1 VKSTICQEDSTPA
14 EVHPRLSGAEAD
26 RIVHSRK
33 GQRVRTPPQVLIADD
48 NPMNLKILATRLAA
62 EGYRILTA
70 VDGAQALAVATA
82 ERPDLI
88 LLDVMMP
95 KVDGFQVCRQLK
107 QDPALSFTPIIMVTA
122 MADAKDAVAGLDAGA
137 DEYLTKPV
145 DQQALVAR
153 VRSMLRIKSLHDT
166 VHAQAAELARWNA
179 TLEQQVAAQIDE
191 LQRVGRLKR
200 FFSPQVAELIL
211 AGGTEDPLRSHRREI
226 TVVFVDLR
234 GFTAFAE
241 TAEPEEVMQIL
252 TDYHGVM
259 GPLIVAHGGTLERFT
274 GDGMMIFFN
283 DPVPVVDPA
292 PRAVRMAVAMR
303 ERTRDL
309 AHRWRRLG
317 HDLGLGVGIAQG
329 YATIGAIGF
338 EGRSDYAAI
347 GTVTNTAAR
356 LCGEAHVWQILVS
369 PRVAADVAEVAEMEE
384 VGDLTLK
391 GLRRPVPARNVLR
404 LRPSAAVA

>member
-1 VKSTICQEDSTPA
+1 M
-14 EVHPRLSGAEAD
+14 
-26 RIVHSRK
+26 
-33 GQRVRTPPQVLIADD
+33 RTPPRILIADD
-48 NPMNLKILATRLAA
+48 NPMNLKILITRLSS
-62 EGYRILTA
+62 EGYETLTA
-70 VDGAQALAVATA
+70 VDGAQALAVAAA

-95 KVDGFQVCRQLK
+95 KVDGLEVCRRLK
-107 QDPALSFTPIIMVTA
+107 RDPALPFTPIVMVTA

-153 VRSMLRIKSLHDT
+153 VRSMLRIKALHDT
-166 VHAQAAELARWNA
+166 VRTQAEELTRWNA
-179 TLEQQVAAQIDE
+179 TLEQRVTAQVDE

-200 FFSPQVAELIL
+200 FFSPQVADLIL

-241 TAEPEEVMQIL
+241 TAEPEEVMRTL
-252 TDYHGVM
+252 HDYHGVM
-259 GPLIVAHGGTLERFT
+259 GPLIVAHGGTLERFA

-283 DPVPVVDPA
+283 DPVSVPDPG

-303 ERTRDL
+303 EHTREL
-309 AHRWRRLG
+309 ARGWGRLG
-317 HDLGLGVGIAQG
+317 YDLGLGVGIAHG

-347 GTVTNTAAR
+347 GTVTNLASH
-356 LCGEAHVWQILVS
+356 LCGQAHAWQILVS
-369 PRVAADVAEVAEMEE
+369 PRVAADVEALVEMQE

-391 GLRRPVPARNVLR
+391 GLRRPVPVRNVVGMR
-404 LRPSAAVA
+404 G